1 MSLIRKLITKKNNFF
16 RKLFKD
22 KKIKKYLDHNYTV
35 YYSKEKNTELCSISE
50 NFTTNKGYSK
60 NKANFINLKEYL
72 NYLDFYVDIFSLK
85 RFHIKKI
92 FELGIGTVDKNLM
105 YNMRHLG
112 KKYLPGDS
120 LRLWRDY
127 FSNALIFGADID
139 DKILFEEERIKT
151 FKVDQAS
158 VESIRKMWKL
168 IDENDFD
175 IIIDDGCHRFDETI
189 NFFENS
195 IEMLNINGKYIIE
208 DILPSQMI
216 KFLEYF
222 KKKDLN
228 YRFISFKRPGF
239 NPSNNNLIVISKI

>member
-1 MSLIRKLITKKNNFF
+1 
-16 RKLFKD
+16 
-22 KKIKKYLDHNYTV
+22 
-35 YYSKEKNTELCSISE
+35 
-50 NFTTNKGYSK
+50 
-60 NKANFINLKEYL
+60 
-72 NYLDFYVDIFSLK
+72 
-85 RFHIKKI
+85 
-92 FELGIGTVDKNLM
+92 
-105 YNMRHLG
+105 MRHLG

-228 YRFISFKRPGF
+228 YRFISFKRPGY

>member
-1 MSLIRKLITKKNNFF
+1 
-16 RKLFKD
+16 
-22 KKIKKYLDHNYTV
+22 
-35 YYSKEKNTELCSISE
+35 
-50 NFTTNKGYSK
+50 
-60 NKANFINLKEYL
+60 
-72 NYLDFYVDIFSLK
+72 
-85 RFHIKKI
+85 
-92 FELGIGTVDKNLM
+92 
-105 YNMRHLG
+105 MRHLG

-195 IEMLNINGKYIIE
+195 IEMLNINCKYIIE
-208 DILPSQMI
+208 DILLSQMI

-228 YRFISFKRPGF
+228 YRFISFKRPGY